1 MFSLPY
7 TICAKVLISGDTSTT
22 AGVKTGS
29 TKASASSRVR
39 AEDPSKLK
47 GGLTNSRLEPRDS
60 ILSVML
66 ACEPLPMAMSV
77 MKAATP
83 MTIPS
88 WVSPALSL
96 LAPKDARAVVMMV

>member
-1 MFSLPY
+1 MRPY
-7 TICAKVLISGDTSTT
+7 TIWAKVLISGDTSTT
-22 AGVKTGS
+22 VGVKTGS
-29 TKASASSRVR
+29 TKAAESSSVSPD
-39 AEDPSKLK
+39 ESSKLK

-83 MTIPS
+83 MTMPS
-88 WVSPALSL
+88 RVSPALSL